1 MVDEPTRPGDEQH
14 PDTVN
19 LADAITTLQER
30 QIVKGTVVRVDSEGV
45 LVDVGAKS
53 EGLIPP
59 KELARRG
66 EETEAVAVGDRIDVM
81 VMRVEGEEGNIILS
95 KKRADFQR
103 AWERIS
109 EAHRSGKVIHAMVVD
124 KVKGGLVVDLG
135 VRGFV
140 PGSHVDLSQARGRRF
155 EWFVGQSLPLKVIE
169 VDRPKGR
176 VILSHRL
183 ASEEDRLRRKETLFT
198 TLEEGQIVE
207 GTVKRITDFGA
218 FVDLGGVDGLLPI
231 SEMAW
236 IYIKH
241 PSEVVRR
248 NQHLK
253 LMVLRVD
260 REAGKISLG
269 LKQILD
275 DPWQEVSDRYTV
287 GQLVRGKIVRLVG
300 SGAFVRLREGEIDA
314 FIPVSELAEKRVG
327 KVEDAVQPGQTVEA
341 IITEIR
347 AEERRMIVSLR
358 RAARE
363 RERARVKEYMQ
374 TQEDDG
380 RVTIGDVAGELL
392 RQVVES
398 PKAETATDNGE
409 AARAAAPTAPAEASP
424 PEAMAERSTTDDEDK
439 DEVNGDVNGEADDD
453 EEDDAADDEDDD
465 EDGENGDDKEEEDDD
480 EDGEDKEEA

>member
-1 MVDEPTRPGDEQH
+1 MAEQSRPDEEQREG
-14 PDTVN
+14 VN
-19 LADAITTLQER
+19 LAEAITTLQER
-30 QIVKGTVVRVDSEGV
+30 QIVKGTVVRVDNEGV

-53 EGLIPP
+53 EGLIPSR
-59 KELARRG
+59 ELARRG
-66 EETEAVAVGDRIDVM
+66 EGTEQLNVGDRIDVM
-81 VMRVEGEEGNIILS
+81 IMSVEGEEGSILLS
-95 KKRADFQR
+95 KKRADFHR
-103 AWERIS
+103 AWERII
-109 EAHRSGKVIHAMVVD
+109 EAHQTGKIIHAMVVD

-140 PGSHVDLSQARGRRF
+140 PGSHVDLSQAKGRRF

-169 VDRPKGR
+169 VDRPKAR

-183 ASEEDRLRRKETLFT
+183 AAEEERQHRKESLFT

-236 IYIKH
+236 MYIKH

-248 NQHLK
+248 NQRLR

-269 LKQILD
+269 LKQLLD
-275 DPWQEVSDRYTV
+275 DPWQEVPDRYSV
-287 GQLVRGKIVRLVG
+287 GDLARGKIVRLVP
-300 SGAFVRLREGEIDA
+300 SGAFMRLRDREIDA
-314 FIPVSELAEKRVG
+314 FIPISELADKRVG
-327 KVEDAVQPGQTVEA
+327 KVEEVVQPGLAVEA

-363 RERARVKEYMQ
+363 RERKRVREYMQ
-374 TQEDDG
+374 SQEDEG
-380 RVTIGDVAGELL
+380 RVTIGDLAGELL
-392 RQVVES
+392 RQVVERPKVEPEEPPGES
-398 PKAETATDNGE
+398 PEPESPEPRGE
-409 AARAAAPTAPAEASP
+409 VPR
-424 PEAMAERSTTDDEDK
+424 
-439 DEVNGDVNGEADDD
+439 G
-453 EEDDAADDEDDD
+453 
-465 EDGENGDDKEEEDDD
+465 EEE
-480 EDGEDKEEA
+480 

>member
-1 MVDEPTRPGDEQH
+1 MAEQSRPDEEQREG
-14 PDTVN
+14 VN
-19 LADAITTLQER
+19 LAEAITTLQER
-30 QIVKGTVVRVDSEGV
+30 QIVKGTVVRVDNEGV

-66 EETEAVAVGDRIDVM
+66 EGTEQLNVGDRIDVM
-81 VMRVEGEEGNIILS
+81 IMSVEGEEGSILLS
-95 KKRADFQR
+95 KKRADFHR
-103 AWERIS
+103 AWERII
-109 EAHRSGKVIHAMVVD
+109 EAHQTGKIIHAMVVD

-140 PGSHVDLSQARGRRF
+140 PGSHVDLSQAKGRRF

-169 VDRPKGR
+169 VDRPKAR

-183 ASEEDRLRRKETLFT
+183 AAEEERQRRKESLFT

-236 IYIKH
+236 MYIKH

-248 NQHLK
+248 NQRLR

-269 LKQILD
+269 LKQLLD
-275 DPWQEVSDRYTV
+275 DPWQEVPDRYSV
-287 GQLVRGKIVRLVG
+287 GDLARGKIVRLVP
-300 SGAFVRLREGEIDA
+300 SGAFMRLRDREIDA
-314 FIPVSELAEKRVG
+314 FIPISELAEKRVG
-327 KVEDAVQPGQTVEA
+327 KVEEVVQPGLAVEA

-363 RERARVKEYMQ
+363 RERKRVREYMQ
-374 TQEDDG
+374 SQEDEG
-380 RVTIGDVAGELL
+380 RVTIGDLAGELL
-392 RQVVES
+392 RQVVER
-398 PKAETATDNGE
+398 PKAETAETSDESPEPESPEPRGE
-409 AARAAAPTAPAEASP
+409 VPR
-424 PEAMAERSTTDDEDK
+424 
-439 DEVNGDVNGEADDD
+439 GD
-453 EEDDAADDEDDD
+453 EE
-465 EDGENGDDKEEEDDD
+465 
-480 EDGEDKEEA
+480 

>member
-1 MVDEPTRPGDEQH
+1 MAEQSRPDEEQREG
-14 PDTVN
+14 VN
-19 LADAITTLQER
+19 LAEAITTLQER
-30 QIVKGTVVRVDSEGV
+30 QIVKGTVVRVDNEGV

-66 EETEAVAVGDRIDVM
+66 EGTEQLNVGDRIDVM
-81 VMRVEGEEGNIILS
+81 IMSVEGEEGSILLS
-95 KKRADFQR
+95 KKRADFHR
-103 AWERIS
+103 AWERII
-109 EAHRSGKVIHAMVVD
+109 EAHQTGKIIHAMVVD

-140 PGSHVDLSQARGRRF
+140 PGSHVDLSQAKGRRF

-169 VDRPKGR
+169 VDRPKAR

-183 ASEEDRLRRKETLFT
+183 AQEEERQRRKESLFT

-236 IYIKH
+236 MYIKH

-248 NQHLK
+248 NQRLR

-269 LKQILD
+269 LKQLLD
-275 DPWQEVSDRYTV
+275 DPWQEVPDRYSV
-287 GQLVRGKIVRLVG
+287 GDLARGKIVRLVP
-300 SGAFVRLREGEIDA
+300 SGAFMRLRDREIDA
-314 FIPVSELAEKRVG
+314 FIPISELADKRVG
-327 KVEDAVQPGQTVEA
+327 KVEEVVQPGLAVEA

-363 RERARVKEYMQ
+363 RERKRVREYMQ
-374 TQEDDG
+374 SQEDEG
-380 RVTIGDVAGELL
+380 RVTIGDLAGELL
-392 RQVVES
+392 RQVVERPKVEPEEPPGES
-398 PKAETATDNGE
+398 PEPESPEPRGE
-409 AARAAAPTAPAEASP
+409 VPR
-424 PEAMAERSTTDDEDK
+424 
-439 DEVNGDVNGEADDD
+439 GD
-453 EEDDAADDEDDD
+453 EE
-465 EDGENGDDKEEEDDD
+465 
-480 EDGEDKEEA
+480 